1 MTIRLQESAFGLGLL
16 NETLTLETNGNRGR
30 EVSAMLVLVFVENVL
45 GYEPLPMS
53 GSAGSVWEFK
63 RTRGFK

>member
-1 MTIRLQESAFGLGLL
+1 MTIRLQESSFGLGLL
-16 NETLTLETNGNRGR
+16 NDTLALETNGHRGR
-30 EVSAMLVLVFVENVL
+30 EVSAMLVLVFVESVL
-45 GYEPLPMS
+45 GYEPVVAN